1 MITKD
6 KIRDYAFVAY
16 LVTKGYVCSK
26 NDDGSFYCDIEG
38 DDLNR
43 VFDDYRKNYKPII
56 DKIRKMLKNM

>member
-1 MITKD
+1 MTPD

-16 LVTKGYVCSK
+16 LVTKGYVCRK
-26 NDDGSFYCDIEG
+26 NDDGSFHCDIDD